1 MQEKD
6 LSAPRLIQYDNY
18 RGFLRDWYQHFKS
31 LNAKVSFRFL
41 SQRTGLKS
49 PNYWKLIMEG
59 DRKLSNEMIPR
70 FAKTLKLEELESHYF
85 HHLVLMNQ
93 AEGIKERALHAQH
106 LADLKKRLAPLS
118 ISVPDTNYFSRW
130 YLPILREAAVVAKLR
145 NSLEEIQAMLRLPL
159 SLSQIKEGLDLLVE
173 GGFLRVESD
182 GRFEE
187 STTLLS
193 TGDRVT
199 SALAMQYLTRMI
211 EESLPALETLPA
223 GEREFGAQTLT
234 LGTSQLEELKQLA
247 RNFRKDALRL
257 AEQGA
262 GKAAG
267 ERVVQVNLQIF
278 PLTTTEQGNTK

>member
-6 LSAPRLIQYDNY
+6 LGAPRLIQYDNY
-18 RGFLRDWYQHFKS
+18 RGYLRDWYQHFKS
-31 LNAKVSFRFL
+31 LNTKVSFRFL

-59 DRKLSNEMIPR
+59 ERKLSNEMIPR

-106 LADLKKRLAPLS
+106 LADLKKRLSPLS
-118 ISVPDTNYFSRW
+118 ITVPDTNFFSRW
-130 YLPILREAAVVAKLR
+130 YLPLLREAAVVAQSR
-145 NSLEEIQAMLRLPL
+145 NSPEDIQALLRL
-159 SLSQIKEGLDLLVE
+159 SLSLTQIKEGLSLLID
-173 GGFLRVESD
+173 GGFLHVESN
-182 GRFEE
+182 GCYAE
-187 STTLLS
+187 STKLFS

-199 SALAMQYLTRMI
+199 SALATQYLSRMI

-223 GEREFGAQTLT
+223 DAREFGAQTLS
-234 LGTSQLEELKQLA
+234 LNGAQFEELKKLA

-262 GKAAG
+262 GKSAD
-267 ERVVQVNLQIF
+267 ERVVQINLQIF
-278 PLTTTEQGNTK
+278 PLTMTEQGNTK